1 MSISMTAGANTPLT
15 SPEFRIEVSASGR
28 RLDVSALLITAA
40 GKVRSDAD
48 LIFFNAPIGP
58 GVRHVPGTA
67 SSPDAVVI
75 APASLPT
82 SIDKVV
88 ITASLDPPTTTFT
101 GVNPVAELIDIASGD
116 RQVAFTPVNLSAET
130 ALVVFEVYRRGS
142 DWKVRAVG
150 QGYANGLAGIAT
162 DFGITVDDEP
172 AAPSP
177 VVPPTVVPSPATA
190 GTPPTHTPTQP
201 PPTAHAGPPAPAADY
216 RPNLDK
222 GRVVLRKQQS
232 VLLTKFGKPLQHKV
246 QMGLGW
252 DPAPGRARIDLDAS
266 CIAFDAA
273 RKVVATCWFLKLSTL
288 DGAVAHSGDNLT
300 GAGEGDDEIITVD
313 LGRLPREV
321 VGLVFT
327 VNSFSGQ
334 KFTDVQRAFC
344 RLVDAGTR
352 EEMVRFELSDSNP
365 STGVLMCKMVRE
377 PSGWVMT
384 ALGQYADGKT
394 VRKMKKPAA
403 AAL

>member
-1 MSISMTAGANTPLT
+1 MTAGANTPIT
-15 SPEFRIEVSASGR
+15 SSEFRIEVSASGR
-28 RLDVSALLITAA
+28 HLDVSALLLTPA

-101 GVNPVAELIDIASGD
+101 GVNPVAELVDIASGD
-116 RQVAFTPVNLSAET
+116 RQVAFTPANLSAET
-130 ALVVFEVYRRGS
+130 ALVVFEVYRRGA

-162 DFGITVDDEP
+162 DFGITIDDEP
-172 AAPSP
+172 AAPPP
-177 VVPPTVVPSPATA
+177 VVPPPAPA
-190 GTPPTHTPTQP
+190 ATPPAP
-201 PPTAHAGPPAPAADY
+201 AGPPAPAADY

-232 VLLTKFGKPLQHKV
+232 VLLTKFGKPLQNKV

-273 RKVVATCWFLKLSTL
+273 RKVVATCWFLKLSIL

-300 GAGEGDDEIITVD
+300 GAGEGDDEMITVD
-313 LGRLPREV
+313 LGRLPAEV

>member
-15 SPEFRIEVSASGR
+15 SPELRIEVSASGR
-28 RLDVSALLITAA
+28 RIDVSALLLTST

-48 LIFFNAPIGP
+48 LVFFNAPIGP

-75 APASLPT
+75 TPASLPT

-88 ITASLDPPTTTFT
+88 ITASLDPPTTTFA
-101 GVNPVAELIDIASGD
+101 GVNPVAELIDVASGAH
-116 RQVAFTPVNLSAET
+116 QIAFTPAKLSAET
-130 ALVVFEVYRRGS
+130 ALVVFEIYRRGA

-162 DFGITVDDEP
+162 DFGISVDDEP
-172 AAPSP
+172 ATPAPA
-177 VVPPTVVPSPATA
+177 VPPPTAAATS
-190 GTPPTHTPTQP
+190 PTHAPAQP
-201 PPTAHAGPPAPAADY
+201 PPTTHAGPPAADY

-232 VLLTKFGKPLQHKV
+232 VLLTKFGKPLQNKV
-246 QMGLGW
+246 LMGLGW
-252 DPAPGRARIDLDAS
+252 DPAPGRASIDLDAS
-266 CIAFDAA
+266 CIAFDGA
-273 RKVVATCWFLKLSTL
+273 RKVVATCWFLKLSIL
-288 DGAVAHSGDNLT
+288 GGAVAHSGDNLT
-300 GAGEGDDEIITVD
+300 GAGDGDDEMITVD
-313 LGRLPREV
+313 LGRLPTDV

-344 RLVDAGTR
+344 RLVDAGTK
-352 EEMVRFELSDSNP
+352 EEMVRFELSDSNA

>member
-1 MSISMTAGANTPLT
+1 MSISMTAGANSPLT
-15 SPEFRIEVSASGR
+15 SSEFRIEVSASGR
-28 RLDVSALLITAA
+28 RIDVSALLLTAA
-40 GKVRSDAD
+40 GKVRTDAD
-48 LIFFNAPIGP
+48 LIFYNAPIGP

-67 SSPDAVVI
+67 STPDAVVI
-75 APASLPT
+75 APASLPA

-88 ITASLDPPTTTFT
+88 ITASLDPPTTTFA
-101 GVNPVAELIDIASGD
+101 GVQTVAGLIDIASGD
-116 RQVAFTPVNLSAET
+116 HQVAFIPDNLTVET
-130 ALVVFEVYRRGS
+130 ALVVFEVYRRGA

-150 QGYANGLAGIAT
+150 QGYANGLTGIAT

-172 AAPSP
+172 TSAPP
-177 VVPPTVVPSPATA
+177 VTS
-190 GTPPTHTPTQP
+190 
-201 PPTAHAGPPAPAADY
+201 PPAPSVPTPSVSAPSVPAYSGTAYSGTASADN

-232 VLLTKFGKPLQHKV
+232 VLLTKFGKPLQNKV
-246 QMGLGW
+246 RMALGW
-252 DPAPGRARIDLDAS
+252 DPAPGRAKIDLDAS
-266 CIAFDAA
+266 CIAFDTT
-273 RKVVATCWFLKLSTL
+273 RKVVATCWFLKLSIL
-288 DGAVAHSGDNLT
+288 DSAVAHSGDNLT
-300 GAGEGDDEIITVD
+300 GAGEGDDETITVD
-313 LGRLPREV
+313 LGRLPTNV

-344 RLVDAGTR
+344 RLVDVGTN